1 MPPKTITYQQ
11 SDLQELVATTI
22 LPLLKNYGIF
32 ALTGP
37 LGAGKTTLV
46 KELLFQAGVTDVVT
60 SPTFA
65 YVNTYKTPSGH
76 IFHHFDLYRLG
87 NIEEFFAAGFD
98 EYLHEP
104 GAVCLIESPEIIAP
118 LLQETGRTCTLA
130 LEHNIDQ
137 PNQRTI
143 TIRAS

>member
-1 MPPKTITYQQ
+1 MTPKTITYQQ
-11 SDLQELVATTI
+11 SELQNLVATTI
-22 LPLLKNYGIF
+22 LPLLKQYGIF

-46 KELLFQAGVTDVVT
+46 KELLRQAGVTDVVT

-65 YVNTYKTPSGH
+65 YVNTYTTTTGQV
-76 IFHHFDLYRLG
+76 FHHFDLYRLG

-104 GAVCLIESPEIIAP
+104 GAVCLIEWPEIIAP
-118 LLQETGRTCTLA
+118 LLLSTGRTCTLA

-143 TIRAS
+143 TIWTS